1 MSALSQSDRDDLI
14 WKQKTIRRAK
24 YFKPDEALSFTQFME
39 AGGKR
44 FDWPMWEVLVGP
56 KPGAAVEKKKSKVSV
71 SISERRKTA

>member
-1 MSALSQSDRDDLI
+1 MSALSEFDLADLR

-44 FDWPMWEVLVGP
+44 FDWPMWEVLCGP
-56 KPGAAVEKKKSKVSV
+56 KPGSKQKKSTITV
-71 SISERRKTA
+71 SIAERRKTA